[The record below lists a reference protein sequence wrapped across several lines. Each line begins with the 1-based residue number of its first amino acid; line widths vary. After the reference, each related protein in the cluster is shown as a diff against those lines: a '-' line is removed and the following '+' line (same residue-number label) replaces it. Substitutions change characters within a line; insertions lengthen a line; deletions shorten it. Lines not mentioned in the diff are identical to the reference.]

1 VRNGLLCRAV
11 LAMAAGSG
19 LLATAAVA
27 DPLDDLNALRAANGL
42 PAGIVEDPVWSAG
55 CGLHMS
61 YLALNGFEGD
71 WHTESPSRPGYTAA
85 GASAAGS
92 SVLSNAPSFGLPT
105 NWEDA
110 PFHFAQLLAPKLS
123 VTGFADGCMYT
134 WPGYLRPEPADLRL
148 YTYPGD
154 GVQDTTSPYLYV
166 FGFGGGTTGGTL
178 SEATLI
184 GPSGAVG
191 VRIVDNHT
199 PGVAG
204 LLPPGGIVIG
214 DTPLERDGIYTAQV
228 TFTSDAGVRAVKRW
242 SFRAGVISDGADEP
256 AGEATPQAFAPA
268 APLPAG
274 RTPRVKLALSA
285 RRGGRARATL
295 TATGNAVGRRVRV
308 KVQRLGCGTC
318 RPTTRTLTLTKA
330 PRRIDTARRPVRVT
344 VTLAGFWSGEIPY
357 RPLTLVSSLS

>member
-1 VRNGLLCRAV
+1 MAV
-11 LAMAAGSG
+11 GSG
-19 LLATAAVA
+19 FLAAAASA
-27 DPLDDLNALRAANGL
+27 DPLDELNALRAANGL
-42 PAGIVEDPVWSAG
+42 PAGIVENPEWSAG
-55 CGLHMS
+55 CGLHMH
-61 YLALNGFEGD
+61 YLALNGFAGD
-71 WHTESPSRPGYTAA
+71 WHTESPASPGFTAA
-85 GASAAGS
+85 GLAAAGS
-92 SVLSNAPSFGLPT
+92 SVLSNAPSLGLRT

-154 GVQDTTSPYLYV
+154 GAQDTTSPYLYV
-166 FGFGGGTTGGTL
+166 FGFGGGTTGGSL
-178 SEATLI
+178 SEVTLI
-184 GPSGAVG
+184 GPSGAVS
-191 VRIVDNHT
+191 VRTLDNHS

-214 DTPLERDGIYTAQV
+214 DTPLERDGLYTAQV

-242 SFRAGVISDGADEP
+242 SFRAGVISDGAAEP
-256 AGEATPQAFAPA
+256 LGEASPQAFVPA
-268 APLPAG
+268 APLPKG
-274 RTPRVKLALSA
+274 RTPRLKLALRA
-285 RRGGRARATL
+285 TRGGRARATL
-295 TATGNAVGRRVRV
+295 SATGNTVGRPVRV
-308 KVQRLGCGTC
+308 KVQRIGCRTC
-318 RPTTRTLTLTKA
+318 RSSTRTLTLSKT